1 MVRASLK
8 PFRFLNLRRFARQ
21 RLSARR
27 RLAFS
32 ELRFF
37 APLRRSALL
46 ALLWF
51 CSGFAVALFW
61 FCSRTDFWMKTF
73 IHFKSRKCNT
83 NYRQY
88 GLERHLREPACR
100 IFIFLFFLGYFT
112 FYFALECC
120 FCLSVFFCQLFPS
133 GDFLGIFF
141 FLRFH
146 FWSWFRDLFFLS
158 RQFLIF
164 VNSCCCYAGSLLLLH
179 LTYYFIACKKIIL
192 KNTDH
197 PLK

>member
-1 MVRASLK
+1 M
-8 PFRFLNLRRFARQ
+8 
-21 RLSARR
+21 
-27 RLAFS
+27 
-32 ELRFF
+32 
-37 APLRRSALL
+37 
-46 ALLWF
+46 
-51 CSGFAVALFW
+51 
-61 FCSRTDFWMKTF
+61 F
-73 IHFKSRKCNT
+73 IQFKNRKCNT

-146 FWSWFRDLFFLS
+146 FWSWFRDLFFWS

-164 VNSCCCYAGSLLLLH
+164 VNSCASLTSSDILFYSLQKN
-179 LTYYFIACKKIIL
+179 YFKEYRSPFKIIL
-192 KNTDH
+192 KI
-197 PLK
+197 LKSKELLFAGIN

>member
-1 MVRASLK
+1 MKSDFGHFQNLILGENVYTFQKPKMQHQLSTIRSGKTSQGASLQN
-8 PFRFLNLRRFARQ
+8 FH
-21 RLSARR
+21 
-27 RLAFS
+27 
-32 ELRFF
+32 FF
-37 APLRRSALL
+37 
-46 ALLWF
+46 F
-51 CSGFAVALFW
+51 
-61 FCSRTDFWMKTF
+61 
-73 IHFKSRKCNT
+73 
-83 NYRQY
+83 
-88 GLERHLREPACR
+88 
-100 IFIFLFFLGYFT
+100 GYFT

-146 FWSWFRDLFFLS
+146 FWSGFRDLFFL
-158 RQFLIF
+158 IF
-164 VNSCCCYAGSLLLLH
+164 VNSFCSELCSDFASTGLRFSLLH